1 MPNNRKLKSL
11 KRFSLF
17 GFVAILFYNS
27 SIAQGIIPLSVPE
40 FQGTSWTEWAN
51 KREFH
56 SADLALRSLQTNL
69 ISFQAANSCSEEDLR
84 LLECVKAAYRLDPEV
99 EVLYP
104 AFLRDFPKNS
114 RLHQSKLIYGLYLIR
129 QNRELEAMQVWDSLN
144 WYQLNFSEAQQYH
157 YFSGQLNYSSDTIK
171 ALEHWLHAASS
182 SGDFQNHARF
192 SLMIH
197 DLRMGNYHETQKKL
211 DLLHSDP
218 QYDTACIYP
227 RLLLYALRGDT
238 TAALSALDSLSDFS
252 FQTAK
257 KEIFVLGMNL
267 AYGRLEAQ
275 LFIGY
280 LNKAVGYG
288 LQANSADT
296 LRLAQMYSLLGIWDT
311 VALLLQRVEF
321 WPDSLTSLG
330 YFVQGQAWLALGL
343 NGKSDRYLARART
356 SFQKVTELEVD
367 GSLRESAFYNYAK
380 LAYDIG
386 EAPSNFRILASFL
399 IQYPGSIYREEISQ
413 CLSDLAMKG
422 HHYHESLR
430 ILRGVSH
437 QTSRLLAILQK
448 LYFQQ
453 GVTFFNQKRYVD
465 ALSYLDSSLL
475 YQEDSSIRAATFFWK
490 SELYHRVG
498 EYNQAFVWM
507 KNFLDLGY
515 FNHVLR
521 LLGCTPFAANY
532 QLGQLSFRLERHNQ
546 AVRYMKEAIQKAEL
560 LDSRN
565 EIETA
570 MYRDAQM
577 RLGDAFLR
585 DGLIDLA
592 INQFQSCILDSG
604 REDGKDY
611 AYYQLAISFGIQK
624 NVSKKCKKLIDLIQE
639 FPSSNYRIYAF
650 LELAT
655 TYYQESNFDSS
666 NYFIRAIE
674 SEFPNH
680 RLTFIALNL
689 RGSIFMEQG
698 MDSLAMSVFGEV
710 IQRAAGLPEAKDAL
724 FELRQLCIKT
734 SQPQRYLE
742 IVGKSGLLALQDDP
756 MDSILF
762 ETAQYS
768 MESGKFFEALATLT
782 QYLKEY
788 PTGSFKANA
797 LFTRSIAASKVGDIE
812 MQISDLETLIQMPEN
827 LFTERALTVLAG
839 LYLDNNLL
847 TKALLVYVRTLQGSY
862 SQTSRNNA
870 ALGSIR
876 VSSQLELWSLVDSV
890 GNIYVKTLGAG
901 QNYQNE
907 ISWYLANSL
916 RFQGKTNLARKALK
930 TIADSTRTEWAA
942 RALYNLAEMAFE
954 EKKYSESQD
963 LIYDLTDLWPQY
975 TEWYGR
981 GLLLLAENLIVLK
994 EKDQAIAVLTNLIQ
1008 DRDADAISRLAEMR
1022 LKAIRP

>member
-1 MPNNRKLKSL
+1 M
-11 KRFSLF
+11 
-17 GFVAILFYNS
+17 
-27 SIAQGIIPLSVPE
+27 
-40 FQGTSWTEWAN
+40 
-51 KREFH
+51 
-56 SADLALRSLQTNL
+56 
-69 ISFQAANSCSEEDLR
+69 
-84 LLECVKAAYRLDPEV
+84 
-99 EVLYP
+99 
-104 AFLRDFPKNS
+104 
-114 RLHQSKLIYGLYLIR
+114 
-129 QNRELEAMQVWDSLN
+129 
-144 WYQLNFSEAQQYH
+144 
-157 YFSGQLNYSSDTIK
+157 
-171 ALEHWLHAASS
+171 
-182 SGDFQNHARF
+182 
-192 SLMIH
+192 
-197 DLRMGNYHETQKKL
+197 
-211 DLLHSDP
+211 
-218 QYDTACIYP
+218 
-227 RLLLYALRGDT
+227 
-238 TAALSALDSLSDFS
+238 
-252 FQTAK
+252 
-257 KEIFVLGMNL
+257 
-267 AYGRLEAQ
+267 
-275 LFIGY
+275 
-280 LNKAVGYG
+280 
-288 LQANSADT
+288 
-296 LRLAQMYSLLGIWDT
+296 
-311 VALLLQRVEF
+311 
-321 WPDSLTSLG
+321 
-330 YFVQGQAWLALGL
+330 
-343 NGKSDRYLARART
+343 
-356 SFQKVTELEVD
+356 
-367 GSLRESAFYNYAK
+367 
-380 LAYDIG
+380 
-386 EAPSNFRILASFL
+386 
-399 IQYPGSIYREEISQ
+399 
-413 CLSDLAMKG
+413 
-422 HHYHESLR
+422 
-430 ILRGVSH
+430 
-437 QTSRLLAILQK
+437 
-448 LYFQQ
+448 
-453 GVTFFNQKRYVD
+453 
-465 ALSYLDSSLL
+465 
-475 YQEDSSIRAATFFWK
+475 
-490 SELYHRVG
+490 
-498 EYNQAFVWM
+498 
-507 KNFLDLGY
+507 
-515 FNHVLR
+515 
-521 LLGCTPFAANY
+521 
-532 QLGQLSFRLERHNQ
+532 
-546 AVRYMKEAIQKAEL
+546 
-560 LDSRN
+560 
-565 EIETA
+565 
-570 MYRDAQM
+570 
-577 RLGDAFLR
+577 GDAFLR

-604 REDGKDY
+604 RGDGKDY

-639 FPSSNYRIYAF
+639 FPSSDYRIYAF

-839 LYLDNNLL
+839 LYSDKSLL
-847 TKALLVYVRTLQGSY
+847 IKASSVYLRTLQGNY
-862 SQTSRNNA
+862 SQASRNNA
-870 ALGSIR
+870 ALGLIR
-876 VSSQLELWSLVDSV
+876 VSSQMELWSLVDSV

-916 RFQGKTNLARKALK
+916 RFQGKTKIARKALK

-1008 DRDADAISRLAEMR
+1008 GRDADAISRLAEMR

>member
-1 MPNNRKLKSL
+1 MPNNRNLKSL
-11 KRFSLF
+11 KRFSLL

-27 SIAQGIIPLSVPE
+27 SIAQGIIPISVSE
-40 FQGTSWTEWAN
+40 FQGTSWTEWVE

-56 SADLALRSLQTNL
+56 SAALALRSLQTNL
-69 ISFQAANSCSEEDLR
+69 ISFQNANSCSEEDLR
-84 LLECVKAAYRLDPEV
+84 LLECAKAAYRLDPEV
-99 EVLYP
+99 EVLFP
-104 AFLRDFPKNS
+104 AFLRDFPDNS

-171 ALEHWLHAASS
+171 ALEHWLQAASS
-182 SGDFQNHARF
+182 PGEYQNHARF
-192 SLMIH
+192 SLMGH
-197 DLRMGNYHETQKKL
+197 YFRMGNYVETQRKL
-211 DLLHSDP
+211 DLLQGDP
-218 QYDTACIYP
+218 QYDTLCIYP
-227 RLLLYALRGDT
+227 RLLLSALRGDT
-238 TAALSALDSLSDFS
+238 SAALSALNSLSEGS
-252 FQTAK
+252 FQITK
-257 KEIFVLGMNL
+257 KEICVLGMNL
-267 AYGRLEAQ
+267 SYGRLEPK

-280 LNKAVGYG
+280 LNKAIGYG
-288 LQANSADT
+288 YQTHSADT
-296 LRLAQMYSLLGIWDT
+296 LRLAQMYSLLGVWDT
-311 VALLLQRVEF
+311 VTQILQRVEF
-321 WPDSLTSLG
+321 WPDSLISLG
-330 YFVQGQAWLALGL
+330 YYTQGHAWLALGL
-343 NGKSDRYLARART
+343 EEKSDRYLARARI

-380 LAYDIG
+380 ICYDIG
-386 EAPSNFRILASFL
+386 EAPANFRVLGSFL
-399 IQYPGSIYREEISQ
+399 LQYPGSVYREEISQ
-413 CLSDLAMKG
+413 CLSDLAMRA
-422 HHYHESLR
+422 HHYLESLR
-430 ILRGVSH
+430 ILRGVSN
-437 QTSRLLAILQK
+437 QTSRVQAILQK
-448 LYFQQ
+448 LYYQQ

-465 ALSYLDSSLL
+465 ASSYLDSSLL
-475 YQEDSSIRAATFFWK
+475 YQEDSSVRAATFFWK

-498 EYNQAFVWM
+498 EYNQAFIWM
-507 KNFLDLGY
+507 KNFLDLGC
-515 FNHVLR
+515 FNPDLR

-532 QLGQLSFRLERHNQ
+532 QLGHLAFRLERHNQ
-546 AVRYMKEAIQKAEL
+546 AARYMKEAIQMAEL
-560 LDSRN
+560 MDSRN

-570 MYRDAQM
+570 MYRDAQL

-592 INQFQSCILDSG
+592 VNQFQSCILDSG
-604 REDGKDY
+604 RGDGKDY
-611 AYYQLAISFGIQK
+611 AYYQLAISYGIQK
-624 NVSKKCKKLIDLIQE
+624 NVSKKCNKLIDLIQE
-639 FPSSNYRIYAF
+639 FPSTDYRIYAF

-666 NYFIRAIE
+666 EYYIRAIE
-674 SEFPNH
+674 SEFPNN

-698 MDSLAMSVFGEV
+698 MDSLAMSVFGDV
-710 IQRAAGLPEAKDAL
+710 IQKAAGLPEAKDAL

-797 LFTRSIAASKVGDIE
+797 LFTRSLAASKVGDIE
-812 MQISDLETLIQMPEN
+812 MQVSDLETLIQMPEN
-827 LFTERALTVLAG
+827 LFTERALSVLAG
-839 LYLDNNLL
+839 LYSDKSLL
-847 TKALLVYVRTLQGSY
+847 IKASSIYLRTLQGNY
-862 SQTSRNNA
+862 SQSSRNNA
-870 ALGSIR
+870 ALGLIR
-876 VSSQLELWSLVDSV
+876 VSSQMGFWSLVDSV

-916 RFQGKTNLARKALK
+916 RFQGKTQIARKALK

-942 RALYNLAEMAFE
+942 RALFNLAEMAFE

-963 LIYDLTDLWPQY
+963 LIYELTDLWPQY

-994 EKDQAIAVLTNLIQ
+994 EKDQAIAVLSNLIQ